1 MCLNLYPKNLDGFN
15 DNILKL
21 CNLLDYT
28 DNNFIV
34 YEDANFG
41 HMRYKKFEHVTNQ
54 SLTRFDNTTLS
65 VVLFKNGSVKTF

>member
-1 MCLNLYPKNLDGFN
+1 MCLNLFQKKLDGLN
-15 DNILKL
+15 GNILKL

-41 HMRYKKFEHVTNQ
+41 HVRYKKFDDVTNQ
-54 SLTRFDNTTLS
+54 SITSLNNTTLS
-65 VVLFKNGSVKTF
+65 IALFKDGSVKIC